1 MYLPRLAVLTA
12 CIAMTLTGC
21 SSSSGGSSGSGGN
34 SGNSGTGG
42 TLTIGLVTPLSG
54 PSSSTFEPSVD
65 AAEARFLAYKEDDG
79 ECADLD
85 FDVKEAD
92 DQSTPQGHL
101 AALQKLTQQDKAFT
115 VLDVSPYFY
124 GGSQFMTT
132 QAKAVPL
139 IGGGFDGAPEWS
151 SLDNNLFA
159 TLPPLDNS
167 SVTHST
173 VGDYFKAKGG
183 AKLAIVAYDSP
194 SASQIAEAALK
205 SAEAAGLEKGYFN
218 DTVPFGSTDVGAIVL
233 GIINSGA
240 DVLQLYVEPT
250 TSFSVVAG
258 LKQAGYE
265 MKSMVSAIGYGADLL
280 ASEPAI
286 QAGQGVTF
294 ATPSAPIELNT
305 PATQRLAK
313 ALQEHAGSDSGI
325 PGFAQSMGW
334 QAADLFLHGLELAG
348 CDASS
353 QEVVDALRAD
363 NTWDADGLYPKP
375 RDFGEAG
382 IDESCYYYVTLEG
395 KAFVPDPDATPLCG
409 GIIE

>member
-1 MYLPRLAVLTA
+1 MYLPRLAVVTA

-21 SSSSGGSSGSGGN
+21 GGGSSGSGVAN
-34 SGNSGTGG
+34 DG
-42 TLTIGLVTPLSG
+42 TLTIGLVAPLSG
-54 PSSSTFEPSVD
+54 SSSATFESSVD
-65 AAEARFLAYKEDDG
+65 AVKARFQAYKEDDG

-85 FDVKEAD
+85 FDVQEAD

-101 AALQKLTQQDKAFT
+101 SALQKLTQQDKAFT
-115 VLDVSPYFY
+115 VLDVSPFFY

-151 SLDNNLFA
+151 SVDNNLFA

-167 SVTHST
+167 SVAHST

-183 AKLAIVAYDSP
+183 TKFAVVAYDSP
-194 SASQIAEAALK
+194 SASQIAEAALR
-205 SAEAAGLEKGYFN
+205 SAEAAGLEKGYVN
-218 DTVPFGSTDVGAIVL
+218 DSVPFGSTDVGAIVL
-233 GIINSGA
+233 GIIDSGA

-265 MKSMVSAIGYGADLL
+265 MKSIVSAVGYGADLL
-280 ASEPAI
+280 ASEPAV

-294 ATPSAPIELNT
+294 QTPSSPIELNT

-313 ALQEHAGSDSGI
+313 ALREHAGSDSGI
-325 PGFAQSMGW
+325 PGFAQGMGW

-363 NTWDADGLYPKP
+363 NTWDANGLYPKP
-375 RDFGEAG
+375 RDFGEAR

-395 KAFVPDPDATPLCG
+395 DRFVPDPDATPLCG
-409 GIIE
+409 GVIE

>member
-21 SSSSGGSSGSGGN
+21 GGGSDGSGGSGADN
-34 SGNSGTGG
+34 DG
-42 TLTIGLVTPLSG
+42 TLTIGLVTSLSG
-54 PSSSTFEPSVD
+54 TSSSTFEPSVD

-85 FDVKEAD
+85 FDVQEAD

-101 AALQKLTQQDKAFT
+101 SALQKLTQQDKAFT
-115 VLDVSPYFY
+115 ILDVSPFFY
-124 GGSQFMTT
+124 GGSRFMTT

-151 SLDNNLFA
+151 SVDNNLFA
-159 TLPPLDNS
+159 TLPPLDNA

-173 VGDYFKAKGG
+173 VGDYYKAKGG
-183 AKLAIVAYDSP
+183 TKVAVVSYDSP
-194 SASQIAEAALK
+194 SASQIAKAALK
-205 SAEAAGLEKGYFN
+205 SAEAAGLEKGYVN
-218 DTVPFGSTDVGAIVL
+218 DSVPFGSTDVGAIVL
-233 GIINSGA
+233 GIIESGA

-250 TSFSVVAG
+250 TSFSVVGG

-265 MKSMVSAIGYGADLL
+265 MKSIVSAVGYGADLL
-280 ASEPAI
+280 ASKPAV
-286 QAGQGVTF
+286 QAAQGVTF
-294 ATPSAPIELNT
+294 QSPSSPIELNT

-313 ALQEHAGSDSGI
+313 ALREHAGSDSGI
-325 PGFAQSMGW
+325 PGFAQSQGW
-334 QAADLFLHGLELAG
+334 LAADLFLHGLELAG

-363 NTWDADGLYPKP
+363 NTWDANGLYPKP
-375 RDFGEAG
+375 RDFGEAR
-382 IDESCYYYVTLEG
+382 IDESCFYYVTLEG
-395 KAFVPDPDATPLCG
+395 ERFVPDPDATPRCG
-409 GIIE
+409 GIID